1 MSGDHQQFFSVIEQK
16 LEPFSG
22 NLAPQ
27 LVDIELMKMD
37 KDRTSFNRSEDESPL
52 FSNLAIAL
60 TLIIGPDMS
69 AKIIKNIRDS
79 VKNV

>member
-1 MSGDHQQFFSVIEQK
+1 MSGEHQQFFSVIEQK

-27 LVDIELMKMD
+27 LVDIELMKLE
-37 KDRTSFNRSEDESPL
+37 KDRSSFLRPEDESSL

-60 TLIIGPDMS
+60 TLIIALPLKRS
-69 AKIIKNIRDS
+69 AEK
-79 VKNV
+79 